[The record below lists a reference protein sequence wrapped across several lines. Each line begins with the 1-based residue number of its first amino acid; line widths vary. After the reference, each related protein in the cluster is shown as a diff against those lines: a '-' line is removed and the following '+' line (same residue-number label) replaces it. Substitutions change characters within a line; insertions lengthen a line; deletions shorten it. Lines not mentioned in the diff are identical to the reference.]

1 MRGTEVERGFT
12 LSREAEISFNDEMT
26 FQAAS
31 NTCQRSTGRR
41 ARQALQL
48 MKRRRFGRW
57 VTRVVA

>member
-12 LSREAEISFNDEMT
+12 LSREAEISFNDEMM

-57 VTRVVA
+57 VTRVVT